1 MVSSNRNFGFE
12 TFDYTRHML
21 EKADERDIDLDQV
34 EQTIEYGEKIAEYP
48 DDKPYKSYLYL
59 AFFQS
64 KPLHVCF
71 ALVNAKECKVITAYE
86 PSLTIFEDDFKTR
99 RKK

>member
-1 MVSSNRNFGFE
+1 VGGNKNFGFQI
-12 TFDYTRHML
+12 FDYTKHML
-21 EKADERDIDLDQV
+21 EKADERDIALELV
-34 EQTIEYGEKIAEYP
+34 EQTIEYRERIAEYS

-59 AFFQS
+59 SIFNH

-71 ALVNAKECKVITAYE
+71 AIVNAKECKVITAYE
-86 PSLTIFEDDFKTR
+86 PSLIIFEEDFKTR

>member
-1 MVSSNRNFGFE
+1 VGPKNFGFE
-12 TFDYTRHML
+12 IFDYTKHML
-21 EKADERDIDLDQV
+21 EKADERDIDLDHV

-48 DDKPYKSYLYL
+48 DDKPYGSLLYL
-59 AFFQS
+59 SFFDA

-71 ALVNAKECKVITAYE
+71 ARVNEKECRVITAYE
-86 PSLTIFEDDFKTR
+86 PSLIIFEADFKTK